1 MKAWAASFASCL
13 FSMGPV
19 CADSLRIDLNGSIR
33 MIHPDPSFE
42 GVTIEPAFED
52 YMFMMFDVCDAVE
65 MECLIYP
72 MMGDISNAVAAMYSD
87 GTPMI
92 IYDRRLNALI
102 GGDGAHAVIA
112 HELGHH
118 YCGHLTVRKTIPPHQ
133 MEEEADRFMGFA
145 MHRLGRPLDEL
156 IKTYMDLGIDE
167 ASSTHPAFEERRA
180 AIVAGYNAD
189 SLESVCATSAGETQ

>member
-1 MKAWAASFASCL
+1 MRVSGAAFAACL
-13 FSMGPV
+13 LAVNP
-19 CADSLRIDLNGSIR
+19 ANAESLRLDLNSNMR
-33 MIHPDPSFE
+33 MVHPDPSFQ
-42 GVTIEPAFED
+42 GVPIEPAFED

-72 MMGDISNAVAAMYSD
+72 MMGEIENAVAAIYTD

-118 YCGHLTVRKTIPPHQ
+118 YCGHLTDRETLSPHQ
-133 MEEEADRFMGFA
+133 METEADRFMGFS
-145 MHRLGRPLDEL
+145 MRRLGGPLDEL
-156 IKTYMDLGIDE
+156 IETYIDLGINE
-167 ASSTHPAFEERRA
+167 ASSTHPAFDERRT
-180 AIVAGYNAD
+180 AIIAGYNAT
-189 SLESVCATSAGETQ
+189 SLKGVCVSSGGASP